1 MLRLC
6 TRLFSLA
13 LIVTGLPACAP
24 LVAIMG
30 YGNTATQIAVQ
41 IDRIKLASDGLSYV
55 RSGKTVTDH
64 AVSKL
69 VGADCHLMNVVS
81 SEPVCAPRKDNAQV
95 ATRSDRIT
103 LAAVNED
110 ALNRDAAYQD
120 FPPAVAADETAA
132 GDPRPAYTNGTDGE

>member
-1 MLRLC
+1 ML
-6 TRLFSLA
+6 F
-13 LIVTGLPACAP
+13 
-24 LVAIMG
+24 
-30 YGNTATQIAVQ
+30 
-41 IDRIKLASDGLSYV
+41 
-55 RSGKTVTDH
+55 RS
-64 AVSKL
+64 